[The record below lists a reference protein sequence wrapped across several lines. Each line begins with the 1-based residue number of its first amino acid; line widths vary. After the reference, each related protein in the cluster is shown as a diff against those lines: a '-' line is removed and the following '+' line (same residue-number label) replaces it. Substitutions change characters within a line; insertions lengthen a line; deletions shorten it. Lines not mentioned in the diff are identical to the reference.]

1 MFVIS
6 HMNGTQY
13 TCICLFTDFYCYK
26 HCEKTVLFERENEK
40 NMFCDFAFSFLGVFS
55 GAFLLCKAVSF
66 KIQILCFCTNESKW
80 LTGYYG
86 PKTIIKIM
94 KHRIQKHICRKKYY
108 CLGPYSPI
116 ISDFVC
122 DGRPIGQNKC
132 YLNVTRE
139 SMCLILA
146 KKRDKMKIFAL
157 EFLHS
162 FFGKFIDI
170 GYFPSK
176 WISAIFSNVFFL
188 FHNYSNGVYLK
199 IYRTRMTSN
208 WINKY
213 FLYLISITLNR
224 YSTEL

>member
-1 MFVIS
+1 MYMLVYWFLLLQTLRK
-6 HMNGTQY
+6 NGS
-13 TCICLFTDFYCYK
+13 IW
-26 HCEKTVLFERENEK
+26 ERENEK
-40 NMFCDFAFSFLGVFS
+40 NMFCDSAFSFLGVIS

-139 SMCLILA
+139 SLCLILA

-157 EFLHS
+157 EFCFLVNLLILDIS
-162 FFGKFIDI
+162 LRNGLLLSSVMYFFV
-170 GYFPSK
+170 PQ
-176 WISAIFSNVFFL
+176 L
-188 FHNYSNGVYLK
+188 
-199 IYRTRMTSN
+199 
-208 WINKY
+208 
-213 FLYLISITLNR
+213 
-224 YSTEL
+224 